1 MAEEKIPVAKPQP
14 VLRPVNG
21 SVAGGDQ
28 AGGSQIPAIKSAA
41 MLRAAQGQQDNA
53 VPISDV
59 TKGVP
64 FRGGMFTDRDV
75 SLIPSGGY
83 SMIQNMRAT
92 HPGFEKRKGCAKHH
106 SVADGTNEV
115 MSLFQYSK
123 GKVTERHFYAQMS
136 DGDVLEATDNPPGTT
151 VGAFGSEVFD
161 GTATGQVPASWGV
174 LDDKLIYSN
183 GSDMHQI
190 YSGDDH
196 PVSRVIVYI
205 GTSAPPIIPTEGK
218 DYTEQ
223 ATDGLDSTYID
234 LSSLGD
240 LSTDYDC
247 IFVCTHIPATSIT
260 WTMASVNST
269 ASVAAGKYWNG
280 AWTAMSGF
288 SDGTSDGGK
297 AFAKTG
303 TQSWTAPTDEIP
315 HYMFGQNGFWY
326 QIYLSSGD
334 LDSDTKAS
342 ALVYNTTWQ
351 PLRHIWDG
359 VLVDVVETQFY
370 DQSDG
375 TYYTYGATSIDISE
389 GTSSDAIYIASLDP
403 IVGFYVDVGE
413 TPNTTGSTAIDHVYY
428 WQNGNTWTDVTSMN
442 DGTSGF
448 SKSGFVT
455 FKRQSD
461 VFKQQF
467 GGLDYHLYWYKIT
480 WNQTLSEDV
489 QIGIRTMP
497 YFDIAEYGQKGTVSC
512 IWRNRLVCCFD
523 RWPVDVYVSARH
535 SPMVFN
541 GDDATLLERPGDGR
555 LNKVVAIKP
564 FFNNILVFQEE
575 KGTEGGCVTM
585 YQGYDP
591 ATFGKLLLSTRLG
604 TFSQKS
610 VAVVEGITTG
620 TNKLVDK
627 PTTVAFFLSHY
638 GVFMCEGT
646 TFIRISKQ
654 EHTSIQNYFD
664 PKSADCIR
672 RGYEDKCWLAYDSAY
687 HVLRVGLVTGS
698 SATTPN
704 TFLVYDI
711 EDRAWMADSPAQP
724 FSCLCEVEAAS
735 GDVAVLQYA
744 GGTADGTVYRTNY
757 TTDDVS
763 TAIDAYVTM
772 EVDGDGAEIWMR
784 ELILRN
790 TGTATMTA
798 YLDGVAQTPITIT

>member
-1 MAEEKIPVAKPQP
+1 
-14 VLRPVNG
+14 
-21 SVAGGDQ
+21 
-28 AGGSQIPAIKSAA
+28 
-41 MLRAAQGQQDNA
+41 
-53 VPISDV
+53 
-59 TKGVP
+59 
-64 FRGGMFTDRDV
+64 
-75 SLIPSGGY
+75 
-83 SMIQNMRAT
+83 
-92 HPGFEKRKGCAKHH
+92 
-106 SVADGTNEV
+106 
-115 MSLFQYSK
+115 
-123 GKVTERHFYAQMS
+123 
-136 DGDVLEATDNPPGTT
+136 
-151 VGAFGSEVFD
+151 
-161 GTATGQVPASWGV
+161 
-174 LDDKLIYSN
+174 
-183 GSDMHQI
+183 
-190 YSGDDH
+190 
-196 PVSRVIVYI
+196 
-205 GTSAPPIIPTEGK
+205 
-218 DYTEQ
+218 
-223 ATDGLDSTYID
+223 
-234 LSSLGD
+234 
-240 LSTDYDC
+240 
-247 IFVCTHIPATSIT
+247 
-260 WTMASVNST
+260 
-269 ASVAAGKYWNG
+269 
-280 AWTAMSGF
+280 
-288 SDGTSDGGK
+288 
-297 AFAKTG
+297 
-303 TQSWTAPTDEIP
+303 
-315 HYMFGQNGFWY
+315 
-326 QIYLSSGD
+326 
-334 LDSDTKAS
+334 
-342 ALVYNTTWQ
+342 
-351 PLRHIWDG
+351 
-359 VLVDVVETQFY
+359 
-370 DQSDG
+370 
-375 TYYTYGATSIDISE
+375 
-389 GTSSDAIYIASLDP
+389 
-403 IVGFYVDVGE
+403 
-413 TPNTTGSTAIDHVYY
+413 
-428 WQNGNTWTDVTSMN
+428 
-442 DGTSGF
+442 
-448 SKSGFVT
+448 
-455 FKRQSD
+455 
-461 VFKQQF
+461 
-467 GGLDYHLYWYKIT
+467 
-480 WNQTLSEDV
+480 
-489 QIGIRTMP
+489 
-497 YFDIAEYGQKGTVSC
+497 
-512 IWRNRLVCCFD
+512 
-523 RWPVDVYVSARH
+523 
-535 SPMVFN
+535 MVFN

-620 TNKLVDK
+620 MNKLVDK

-711 EDRAWMADSPAQP
+711 EDRAWMADSLAQP